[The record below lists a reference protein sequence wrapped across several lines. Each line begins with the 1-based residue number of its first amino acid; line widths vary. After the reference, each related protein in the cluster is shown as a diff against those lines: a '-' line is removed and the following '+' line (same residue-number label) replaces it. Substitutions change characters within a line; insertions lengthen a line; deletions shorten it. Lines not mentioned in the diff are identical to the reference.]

1 MTEALKTLS
10 KDLADLVANAA
21 DSVLRVD
28 ARRRL
33 PASGIA
39 WAEDL
44 VLTAHHVV
52 ESDED
57 ITIGTANG
65 EQHDAQLVGRDPRND
80 LALLRVKGALNPANW
95 AADDSLRVGNL
106 ALAVARPRRIRASAG
121 IVSGIAQE
129 RAARRRMRMR
139 MAMGQMG
146 KGKRPHRRHDKWRKR
161 MREWG
166 GFALA
171 DGLLRLDLTMYPG
184 FSGGVLLGADG
195 GAHGMVT
202 SGFGGGVGVAVPV
215 STLRSSVAALLTD
228 GMIHSG
234 YIGVGVQAAELPD
247 AIGDRLEQETG
258 LLVVSVEADSPA
270 AAAGLLVGDILVALD
285 KEAIADIDELQMA
298 LARLKVDAAVVMA
311 FVRGGELR
319 EGSVVIGAR

>member
-10 KDLADLVANAA
+10 TDLADLVANAA

-44 VLTAHHVV
+44 VVTAHHVV
-52 ESDED
+52 ESDEG
-57 ITIGTANG
+57 ITIGSANG
-65 EQHDAQLVGRDPRND
+65 EQHDARLIGRDPRND
-80 LALLRVKGALNPANW
+80 LALLRVEGALKPANW
-95 AADDSLRVGNL
+95 ATDEGLRVGNL

-121 IVSGIAQE
+121 IVSGIVQAQ
-129 RAARRRMRMR
+129 AARRGLRM
-139 MAMGQMG
+139 GMG
-146 KGKRPHRRHDKWRKR
+146 KLHKRKRPRRQHDKWRKR

-166 GFALA
+166 RFMLA
-171 DGLLRLDLTMYPG
+171 DGLLQLDLTMYPG
-184 FSGGVLLGADG
+184 FSGGILLGADG
-195 GAHGMVT
+195 GVHGMVT

-215 STLRSSVAALLTD
+215 STLRSSVAALLKD
-228 GMIHSG
+228 GKIRSG
-234 YIGVGVQAAELPD
+234 YIGVGVQAAQLPD
-247 AIGDRLEQETG
+247 AIVEQLGQETG
-258 LLVVSVEADSPA
+258 LLVVSVETDSPA
-270 AAAGLLVGDILVALD
+270 ASAGMLVGDILVALD
-285 KEAIADIDELQMA
+285 KEAITDIDELQMA
-298 LARLKVDAAVVMA
+298 LARLKVGTAVDMA

>member
-1 MTEALKTLS
+1 MTEALKALS
-10 KDLADLVANAA
+10 SDMADMVAKAA
-21 DSVLRVD
+21 EGALRVD

-44 VLTAHHVV
+44 VVTAHHVV

-65 EQHDAQLVGRDPRND
+65 ERPAQLVGRDPRND
-80 LALLRVKGALNPANW
+80 LALLRVEGALKPANW
-95 AADDSLRVGNL
+95 AADEGLRVGDL
-106 ALAVARPRRIRASAG
+106 ALAVARPGRIRASIG
-121 IVSGIAQE
+121 IVSGIA
-129 RAARRRMRMR
+129 RAQAGRRRMRAR
-139 MAMGQMG
+139 IAMGQKE
-146 KGKRPHRRHDKWRKR
+146 KGKRAHRRHDRRKRR

-171 DGLLRLDLTMYPG
+171 GGLLQLDLTMYPG
-184 FSGGVLLGADG
+184 FSGGALLGADG
-195 GAHGMVT
+195 GVHGMVT
-202 SGFGGGVGVAVPV
+202 SGFGGGVGIAVPV

-228 GMIHSG
+228 GKIHSG
-234 YIGVGVQAAELPD
+234 YIGVGAQAAQLPPAVVD
-247 AIGDRLEQETG
+247 ALKQETG
-258 LLVVSVEADSPA
+258 LLVVSVETDSPA
-270 AAAGLLVGDILVALD
+270 AAAGMLVGDILVALD
-285 KEAIADIDELQMA
+285 NAAIADIDELQMA
-298 LARLKVDAAVVMA
+298 LARLKVGAVVETT

>member
-166 GFALA
+166 GFPLA

-202 SGFGGGVGVAVPV
+202 SGFGGDVGVAVPV

-298 LARLKVDAAVVMA
+298 LARLKVDAAVAMA

>member
-1 MTEALKTLS
+1 MTQALKTLS
-10 KDLADLVANAA
+10 TDLADLVANAA

-44 VLTAHHVV
+44 VVTAHHVV
-52 ESDED
+52 ENDED
-57 ITIGTANG
+57 ITIGSANG
-65 EQHDAQLVGRDPRND
+65 EQHDARLIGRDPRND
-80 LALLRVKGALNPANW
+80 LALLRVEGTLKPANL
-95 AADDSLRVGNL
+95 AADEGLRVGNL

-121 IVSGIAQE
+121 IISGIVQAQD
-129 RAARRRMRMR
+129 ARRRLR
-139 MAMGQMG
+139 MAMGQIH
-146 KGKRPHRRHDKWRKR
+146 KGKRPRRRQNIWRKR

-171 DGLLRLDLTMYPG
+171 DGLLQLDLTMYPG
-184 FSGGVLLGADG
+184 FSGGILLGADG
-195 GAHGMVT
+195 GVHGMVT

-215 STLRSSVAALLTD
+215 STLRSSVAALLKD
-228 GMIHSG
+228 GEIRSG
-234 YIGVGVQAAELPD
+234 YLGVGVQAAQLPD
-247 AIGDRLEQETG
+247 AIVEQLGQETG
-258 LLVVSVEADSPA
+258 LLVVSVETDSPA
-270 AAAGLLVGDILVALD
+270 ASAGMLVGDILVALD
-285 KEAIADIDELQMA
+285 KEAITDIDELQMA
-298 LARLKVDAAVVMA
+298 LARLKVGAAVELA